1 MTSNKI
7 KCTTVCNNFEPLPL
21 RLSSRDTAILILSR
35 IITGRNQ
42 EVCQLCE
49 LVFSEDCLVLTP
61 VVLVGPLEALIGEN
75 KIENNP
81 GFCSHLEGLFD
92 GGRDRLFVME
102 EATKEDQQFRQ
113 QPK

>member
-1 MTSNKI
+1 MTINKI
-7 KCTTVCNNFEPLPL
+7 KCTTVCNNFEPLLL
-21 RLSSRDTAILILSR
+21 RLRSRDTAILILSR

-81 GFCSHLEGLFD
+81 GFSQSP
-92 GGRDRLFVME
+92 GGSF
-102 EATKEDQQFRQ
+102 
-113 QPK
+113 